1 MSSYWK
7 AMRLLTVGALTLM
20 GFPRPVEAQS
30 LRVNP
35 NVAAQAGYSAGA
47 AQGARTGYRAGF
59 NRVAQTAPVY
69 GGGYYPGAVGG
80 ALSGMS
86 DVISAQGQFLVQNE
100 QSWIMHEKYKQEKV
114 STRRMDF
121 DERMYEQANTPSVED
136 LREKA
141 RVESLRRSLNNP
153 PTNEILSGDALNTI
167 LEAVQKDLLPV
178 SLRPIVPLDAE
189 TLSHINTKS
198 GSTSGS
204 IGLLRD
210 GGKLTWP
217 LPLKTRDFA
226 ANRAKI
232 EQLAVKAL
240 SEAGQGSVD
249 ADTLQ
254 EMTSTANNLRDDLKQ
269 KVDDISMGDYMA
281 AKRYLNELD
290 NTIRALQDPNV
301 SKFVSRSWAAK
312 GNSVSDLVDGMT
324 RQGLKFA
331 AATVGDEPYYTSL
344 YESMVRYTTGM
355 SQLRAQ
361 KQPQ

>member
-7 AMRLLTVGALTLM
+7 TMRLLTVGAFTLI
-20 GFPRPVEAQS
+20 GFPRPVEAQNF
-30 LRVNP
+30 RVNP
-35 NVAAQAGYSAGA
+35 GVAAQAGYSAGA
-47 AQGARTGYRAGF
+47 VQGARTGYRAGL

-80 ALSGMS
+80 AISGVS

-100 QSWIMHEKYKQEKV
+100 QSWIMHEQYKQEKIN
-114 STRRMDF
+114 TRRMNF

-153 PTNEILSGDALNTI
+153 PTNEIMSGDALNTI
-167 LEAVQKDLLPV
+167 LEAVQKDVIPV
-178 SLRPIVPLDAE
+178 SLRPIVPLEAE
-189 TLSHINTKS
+189 SLSHINTKS

-240 SEAGQGSVD
+240 SEARQGSVD

-269 KVDDISMGDYMA
+269 KVDDYSMGDYMA
-281 AKRYLNELD
+281 AKRYLSELD

-331 AATVGDEPYYTSL
+331 AATVGDEPYYTSV
-344 YESMVRYTTGM
+344 YQSMVRYTTDM